1 MPREAT
7 GEVQHFPTQVTQSVE
22 FEQIH
27 RVIYIANHRFSLLI
41 PKDWHRI
48 SSLVGRVGPEIQLV
62 QILFTEQVIHCC
74 AGVLIAR
81 GWKTPSWPAGL
92 VTLGVWFDDADAN
105 EIGQALEVKDKVY
118 TMREGT
124 KKTDVE
130 VVTAFLSRKFV
141 ARDDAMPTVSGC
153 ELMNEGH

>member
-7 GEVQHFPTQVTQSVE
+7 EEVQHFPTQETQSVE

-41 PKDWHRI
+41 PKHWHRV
-48 SSLVGRVGPEIQLV
+48 SSLVLRVSPEIQLV
-62 QILFTEQVIHCC
+62 QIIFTEQVIHCC
-74 AGVLIAR
+74 AGVLIVR

-105 EIGQALEVKDKVY
+105 EIGQALEVTDKVN
-118 TMREGT
+118 TMREGA
-124 KKTDVE
+124 KKADVE
-130 VVTAFLSRKFV
+130 VVTAFLSGKFV

-153 ELMNEGH
+153 EVMDEGH